1 VNSGSIGQNQPAV
14 SAHPPDDRAPA
25 ATPRRIALALSL
37 LAAVGIL
44 RILFLHFVSEP
55 RHEPAREPIDLRYQA
70 LRPLLPPGEAGYV
83 SDQPAVELRGDTPT
97 IGTRMYLQAQ
107 FALAPVVLRYDDAR
121 ADLVVANLAD
131 PAKLPDL
138 LRSRSLVLV
147 AEPAPGLAIAR
158 PR

>member
-1 VNSGSIGQNQPAV
+1 MGQNQPAV
-14 SAHPPDDRAPA
+14 SPHPPDDLAPA

-44 RILFLHFVSEP
+44 RILFLHFLSEP

-70 LRPLLPPGEAGYV
+70 LRPLLPAGEAGYV

-107 FALAPVVLRYDDAR
+107 FALAPLVLRYDDAR